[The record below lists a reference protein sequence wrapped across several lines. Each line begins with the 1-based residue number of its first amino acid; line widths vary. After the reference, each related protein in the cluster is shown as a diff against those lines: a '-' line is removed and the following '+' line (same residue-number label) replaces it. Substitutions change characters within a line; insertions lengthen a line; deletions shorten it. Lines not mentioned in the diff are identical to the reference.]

1 MTAIEI
7 IDHDIPSLKWSDS
20 GLIALS
26 LLEEYKVSELPL
38 INDQKYVGLITED
51 LLLDFEL
58 IEGELKNLKNELIKP
73 FVHHDDH
80 FYEVIRLMC
89 EEKLSLVPVVDDHE
103 ILVGSVTASSLV
115 HRINVIE
122 SLSTPGGIIQLELN
136 IHDYSLSEIAR
147 IVESNNAKILNLYVS
162 SQADSKKLRV
172 TLKVNLTDLN
182 PIIQTFNRFNYSV
195 SGSFYQD
202 PYNEDM
208 RKRFDG
214 LMRYLNI

>member
-1 MTAIEI
+1 M
-7 IDHDIPSLKWSDS
+7 KWTDS
-20 GLIALS
+20 GLNALS
-26 LLEEYKVSELPL
+26 MLEEYKVTELPL
-38 INDQKYVGLITED
+38 VEDQKYVGLISED

-58 IEGELKNLKNELIKP
+58 IEGELKSLKDELIKP

-89 EEKLSLVPVVDDHE
+89 EEKLSLVPVIDDHE
-103 ILVGSVTASSLV
+103 LLVGSITANTLI
-115 HRINVIE
+115 HRINVFE

-136 IHDYSLSEIAR
+136 IHDYSLSEISR
-147 IVESNNAKILNLYVS
+147 LVESNDAKILNLYVTS
-162 SQADSKKLRV
+162 HADSKKLLV
-172 TLKVNLTDLN
+172 TIKVNRTDLN
-182 PIIQTFNRFNYSV
+182 PIIQTLNRFNYNV

-208 RKRFDG
+208 RKRYDG